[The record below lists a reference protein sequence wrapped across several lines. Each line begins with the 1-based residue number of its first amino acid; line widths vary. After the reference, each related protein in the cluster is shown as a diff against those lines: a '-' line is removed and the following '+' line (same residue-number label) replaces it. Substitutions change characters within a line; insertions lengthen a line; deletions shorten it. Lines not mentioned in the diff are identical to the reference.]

1 MWKSVKLKD
10 IVNLSIGK
18 TPLRASAKFWDREK
32 KTKNIWISIRDL
44 SALGGLY
51 VEDSKEYVS
60 DEGAKLFKSV
70 PADTLI
76 MSFKL
81 SIGKLAITKC
91 ELRTN
96 EAIAALTIKDEKL
109 VIKEYLYYFLS
120 SINWD
125 YVAGNDVKVK
135 GKTLNKAKLG
145 EITISLPP
153 LAEQQRIVAKL
164 DAVFAEIDKSN
175 RLVEYKIIQLKK
187 LKKLTL
193 PQILKESNSR
203 NVTLGEICE
212 IIGGGTP
219 SKNNPKFFGGNIP
232 WATVR
237 DMKSDNIET
246 TEFSITKEGLMNSS
260 TRVIEKGNI
269 VIATRVGLGKV
280 CVLKKD
286 TAINQDLKGI
296 IPKIKELDT
305 NYLFYCLKNITEKII
320 AAGRGATV
328 QGVKLPFIKSLSL
341 LLPSIKEQKI
351 ITAKLIEVFERIEV
365 ASNSLLKS
373 QKNYIALKSVILKQE
388 MCSNL
393 E

>member
-1 MWKSVKLKD
+1 VTWNKVKFGEVIIENPKSKIKVRDSFNDGKFKFFTSGEKINYVDNYLCDGENIFIATGGKANFSFFSGKASYSTD
-10 IVNLSIGK
+10 CYSVTTKKQVN
-18 TPLRASAKFWDREK
+18 TKF
-32 KTKNIWISIRDL
+32 
-44 SALGGLY
+44 
-51 VEDSKEYVS
+51 
-60 DEGAKLFKSV
+60 
-70 PADTLI
+70 
-76 MSFKL
+76 
-81 SIGKLAITKC
+81 
-91 ELRTN
+91 
-96 EAIAALTIKDEKL
+96 
-109 VIKEYLYYFLS
+109 LYYFLVMVS
-120 SINWD
+120 DKIN
-125 YVAGNDVKVK
+125 
-135 GKTLNKAKLG
+135 KTMFEGAALKHLQKTKFKNIDFKY
-145 EITISLPP
+145 PP

-175 RLVEYKIIQLKK
+175 RLVESKITQLKK
-187 LKKLTL
+187 LKKLAL

-219 SKNNPKFFGGNIP
+219 SKNNPKYFDGNIP

-260 TRVIEKGNI
+260 TKVIEKGNI

-305 NYLFYCLKNITEKII
+305 NYLFYCLKNMTEKII

-351 ITAKLIEVFERIEV
+351 ITAKLIEVFEIIEV

-373 QKNYIALKSVILKQE
+373 QKNYVALKSAILKQE
-388 MCSNL
+388 MYGNL